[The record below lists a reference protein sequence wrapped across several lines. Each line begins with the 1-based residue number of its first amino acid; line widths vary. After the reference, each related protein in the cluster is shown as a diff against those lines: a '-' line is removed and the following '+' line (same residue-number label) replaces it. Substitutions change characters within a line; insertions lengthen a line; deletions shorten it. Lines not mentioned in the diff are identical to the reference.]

1 MIVQGFYIIFLKQFI
16 LNGKGKQM
24 KKNIK
29 KQMKKQYM
37 PAVIVVSLVLLL
49 AVAGI
54 GIHVIRKYIPT
65 KERMDLNEY
74 YGQTA
79 EGESV
84 IVLGTNIMEERAVT
98 SNEQVYL
105 PLELVNTYLN
115 QRYYWDSGNQQIL
128 YATPSELQKYPASA
142 NGDSDVWLKDG
153 KVYLSL
159 TFVQRYTD
167 MDVYMGEAPSRIIIQ
182 NQFQNVN
189 TASVQKDTYVR
200 YRGGIKSPVLTQ
212 VKKGDTLIYL
222 EEYEEWVQA
231 ATMDGYIGFVK
242 KSDISPAEV
251 KDFERDFK
259 IEEYQYLSME
269 EPVNLSWHQVT
280 APEANA
286 YFADATANMTGV
298 NVISPTWFYLAD
310 TAGNIADISSAE
322 YVQQAH
328 DKGMQ
333 VWGLIDNFT
342 ADVSTTETLSQLAS
356 RQNIISQLI
365 AAAENT
371 GLDGI
376 NVDFETLSED
386 AGPHFLEFLR
396 ELSIECHKRNLVLSV
411 DNPVPEDFT
420 SHYDREEQGEVVDYV
435 IIMGYDEHYVGSE
448 EAGSVASLPWVEK
461 GVTDTLTEVPPER
474 TILAIPFYTRLWKTT
489 GGALTSE
496 AIGMDQAQNV
506 LTENKVEAIWD
517 GSVGQ
522 NKASFEKDGSSYDI
536 WIEDA
541 QSIAEKVKLIPKY
554 GLAGVAQWK
563 LGFENSSIW
572 QVISDNLQ

>member
-1 MIVQGFYIIFLKQFI
+1 
-16 LNGKGKQM
+16 M

-49 AVAGI
+49 AAAGI
-54 GIHVIRKYIPT
+54 GVHVIRKYIPT

-342 ADVSTTETLSQLAS
+342 ADVRTTETLSQLAS

>member
-1 MIVQGFYIIFLKQFI
+1 
-16 LNGKGKQM
+16 M
-24 KKNIK
+24 KKQVK

-37 PAVIVVSLVLLL
+37 PAVIVCVLILLL
-49 AVAGI
+49 AAAGV
-54 GIHVIRKYIPT
+54 GIHVVKKYIPT

-74 YGQTA
+74 YGKTA

-84 IVLGTNIMEERAVT
+84 IVLGTEIMEERAVT
-98 SNEQVYL
+98 SDDQTYL
-105 PLELVNTYLN
+105 PLEFVSGHLN
-115 QRYYWDSGNQQIL
+115 QRYYWDSSNQQIL
-128 YATPSELQKYPASA
+128 YATPSELQMYPASQ
-142 NGDSDVWLKDG
+142 NGDVWLKDG
-153 KVYLSL
+153 SVFLSL
-159 TFVQRYTD
+159 PFVQKYTD
-167 MDVYMGEAPSRIIIQ
+167 MDVYMGENPSRIIIQ
-182 NQFQNVN
+182 NQFTGVNVA
-189 TASVQKDTYVR
+189 TAKKDTYVR
-200 YRGGIKSPVLTQ
+200 YRGGIKSPVLTE
-212 VKKGDTLIYL
+212 VKKGDTLTFM
-222 EEYEEWVQA
+222 EEYEEWVQV

-242 KSDISPAEV
+242 KKDVSSPEA
-251 KDFERDFK
+251 KDFERDFQK
-259 IEEYQYLSME
+259 EEYQHLVME

-280 APEANA
+280 SEEANA
-286 YFADATANMTGV
+286 YFTDAVANVSGV
-298 NVISPTWFYLAD
+298 NVISPTWFYLQD
-310 TAGNIADISSAE
+310 TQGNIADISSAD
-322 YVQQAH
+322 YVKQAH
-328 DKGMQ
+328 DKGMK

-342 ADVSTTETLSQLAS
+342 ADVSTTDTLSQLSS
-356 RQNIISQLI
+356 RQNIISQLMS
-365 AAAENT
+365 AAEKT

-386 AGPHFLEFLR
+386 AGPHFLQFLR

-448 EAGSVASLPWVEK
+448 EPGSVASLPWVEK
-461 GVTDTLTEVPPER
+461 GVVDTLAEVPAER

-506 LTENKVEAIWD
+506 IKENKAETIWD

-522 NKASFEKDGSSYDI
+522 NTASYEKDGSSYEI
-536 WIEDA
+536 WVEDA

-554 GLAGVAQWK
+554 KLAGVAQWK

-572 QVISDNLQ
+572 KVISENLK

>member
-1 MIVQGFYIIFLKQFI
+1 
-16 LNGKGKQM
+16 M
-24 KKNIK
+24 KKQVK

-37 PAVIVVSLVLLL
+37 PAVIVCVLILLL
-49 AVAGI
+49 AAAGV
-54 GIHVIRKYIPT
+54 GIHVVKKYIPT

-74 YGQTA
+74 YGKTA

-84 IVLGTNIMEERAVT
+84 IVLGTEIMEERAVT
-98 SNEQVYL
+98 SDDQTYL
-105 PLELVNTYLN
+105 PLEFVSGHLN
-115 QRYYWDSGNQQIL
+115 QRYYWDSSNQQIL
-128 YATPSELQKYPASA
+128 YATPSELQMYPTSQ
-142 NGDSDVWLKDG
+142 NGDGDVWLKDG
-153 KVYLSL
+153 SVFLSL
-159 TFVQRYTD
+159 PFVQKYTD
-167 MDVYMGEAPSRIIIQ
+167 MDVYMGENPSRIIIQ
-182 NQFQNVN
+182 NQFTGVNVA
-189 TASVQKDTYVR
+189 TAKKDTYVR
-200 YRGGIKSPVLTQ
+200 YRGGIKSPVLTE
-212 VKKGDTLIYL
+212 VKKGDTLTFM
-222 EEYEEWVQA
+222 EEYEEWVQV

-242 KSDISPAEV
+242 KKDVSSPEA
-251 KDFERDFK
+251 KDFERDFQK
-259 IEEYQYLSME
+259 EEYQHLAME

-280 APEANA
+280 SEEANA
-286 YFADATANMTGV
+286 YFADAVANVSGV
-298 NVISPTWFYLAD
+298 NVISPTWFYLQD
-310 TAGNIADISSAE
+310 TQGNIADISSAD
-322 YVQQAH
+322 YVKQAH
-328 DKGMQ
+328 DKGMK

-342 ADVSTTETLSQLAS
+342 ADVSTTDTLSQLSS
-356 RQNIISQLI
+356 RQNIISQLMS
-365 AAAENT
+365 AAEKT

-386 AGPHFLEFLR
+386 AGPHFLQFLR

-448 EAGSVASLPWVEK
+448 EPGSVASLPWVEK
-461 GVTDTLTEVPPER
+461 GVVDTLAEVPAER

-506 LTENKVEAIWD
+506 IKENKAETIWD

-522 NKASFEKDGSSYDI
+522 NTASYEKDGSSYEI
-536 WIEDA
+536 WVEDA

-554 GLAGVAQWK
+554 KLAGVAQWK

-572 QVISDNLQ
+572 KVISENLK